1 MSYINPGSMAFSGF
15 TCPAPMAKTPAGLLL
30 SMIGFPV
37 WSVTSAVVIIADLI
51 AAGVHVGLAEWMR
64 AAIPLMWGQAI
75 EVPDMTV
82 KFTLL
87 ESSGRPEGPR
97 FWGQAAM
104 MFTPGA
110 MISGL
115 SMVGLVKL
123 GPLEENW
130 ATAYALVFPITV
142 PPNSILS
149 MGVLED
155 SMQFFNWIDSAK
167 PIKLTVV
174 NRHLSPLKGVMIK
187 AIVPFLMLDAQESL
201 KTM

>member
-1 MSYINPGSMAFSGF
+1 MADFVSDTNTAMKGWPSQEIAQMVWLYSGSYSSLFLTNLEKLEWGPCGVSRLVESRDSTNVRASH
-15 TCPAPMAKTPAGLLL
+15 
-30 SMIGFPV
+30 
-37 WSVTSAVVIIADLI
+37 WSLWHDSK
-51 AAGVHVGLAEWMR
+51 VHSFRIFRKARRTQVLR
-64 AAIPLMWGQAI
+64 
-75 EVPDMTV
+75 
-82 KFTLL
+82 
-87 ESSGRPEGPR
+87 
-97 FWGQAAM
+97 QAAM
-104 MFTPGA
+104 MFTLGA

-115 SMVGLVKL
+115 SMAGLVKL